1 MEWKVIYVGS
11 SESSEYDQTLEEVL
25 VGPVTAGCHKF
36 VLQADAPDPATLPEL
51 LGVTVVLIACS
62 YQNHEFVR
70 IGYYVNNEHED
81 EQQRQLQQQQPFQ
94 NSHGSDSDNDDMEIL
109 MTTPTTTIMDMHDV
123 SKIIR
128 TTLADK
134 PRVTRFAI
142 PWHTLPQQ
150 QLQEQLQ
157 EYHDVESIVMTTATM
172 MTTTSPDS
180 RMDNAIQARIV
191 SPTNDMEL

>member
-1 MEWKVIYVGS
+1 M
-11 SESSEYDQTLEEVL
+11 LEEVL

-81 EQQRQLQQQQPFQ
+81 EQEQQRQQQLFQQL
-94 NSHGSDSDNDDMEIL
+94 NGEDDNDDMEIL
-109 MTTPTTTIMDMHDV
+109 MATSTTMDMHDT

-134 PRVTRFAI
+134 PRVTRFSI
-142 PWHTLPQQ
+142 PWYTLPQQ
-150 QLQEQLQ
+150 QLQEYP
-157 EYHDVESIVMTTATM
+157 EYHDAESIVLTTATM
-172 MTTTSPDS
+172 TTSPDS
-180 RMDNAIQARIV
+180 RMDAAIHARIV